1 MSAVDNTN
9 SILNQIKN
17 VIVNHLNQPDKSSE
31 QNKQDLKGDRF
42 TKSQL
47 AEKVTYNL
55 EDFSASDAVKRPI
68 KINNSNNIF
77 FINHN
82 NRNKAVKID
91 PGEYNLT
98 EIQAAIQQQVNE
110 EFGIGKVSLKITASG
125 RDRFI
130 YAEEKNSTEK
140 DIDLQV

>member
-1 MSAVDNTN
+1 MSAVEKTN
-9 SILNQIKN
+9 SVLTQIKN
-17 VIVNHLNQPDKSSE
+17 LLVQKLNHSDKTETQPE
-31 QNKQDLKGDRF
+31 KGDRF
-42 TKSQL
+42 TKSQQP
-47 AEKVTYNL
+47 EKVTYDL
-55 EDFSASDAVKRPI
+55 GDIAASDAIKRPI

-82 NRNKAVKID
+82 DRNRAVKID

-98 EIQAAIQQQVNE
+98 EIQSAIQQQVNE

-130 YAEEKNSTEK
+130 YAEDSSSQKLLDEK
-140 DIDLQV
+140 V

>member
-17 VIVNHLNQPDKSSE
+17 VITNQLNHPHQISE
-31 QNKQDLKGDRF
+31 QSKQDLKGDRF
-42 TKSQL
+42 TKSQP
-47 AEKVTYNL
+47 AEKVTYTL
-55 EDFSASDAVKRPI
+55 EDFAAKNGIKRPI

-82 NRNKAVKID
+82 NRNRALKID

-98 EIQAAIQQQVNE
+98 EIQAAIQHKANE
-110 EFGIGKVSLKITASG
+110 EFGIGKVQLKMTASG

-130 YAEEKNSTEK
+130 YAEDKKEDHIVDKE
-140 DIDLQV
+140 V

>member
-1 MSAVDNTN
+1 MSVVDNTN

-17 VIVNHLNQPDKSSE
+17 VIVNQPKQSSK

-42 TKSQL
+42 TKSRPT
-47 AEKVTYNL
+47 EKVTYDL
-55 EDFSASDAVKRPI
+55 DDFTAKNGIKRPI

-82 NRNKAVKID
+82 NRNRALKID

-98 EIQAAIQQQVNE
+98 EIQAAIQQKANE
-110 EFGIGKVSLKITASG
+110 EFGIGKVQLKMTASG
-125 RDRFI
+125 KDRLI
-130 YAEEKNSTEK
+130 YAEDKKEEHVL
-140 DIDLQV
+140 DEEG

>member
-1 MSAVDNTN
+1 MSAVEN
-9 SILNQIKN
+9 SNSVLTQIKN
-17 VIVNHLNQPDKSSE
+17 VIHNQINQPDERNDQREK
-31 QNKQDLKGDRF
+31 DLKGDRF
-42 TKSQL
+42 TKSQPT
-47 AEKVTYNL
+47 EKVTYDL
-55 EDFSASDAVKRPI
+55 DDFVAKNGIKRPI

-110 EFGIGKVSLKITASG
+110 EFGIGKVSVKMTASG
-125 RDRFI
+125 SDRFI
-130 YAEEKNSTEK
+130 YAEDKKEEHVL
-140 DIDLQV
+140 DEQG